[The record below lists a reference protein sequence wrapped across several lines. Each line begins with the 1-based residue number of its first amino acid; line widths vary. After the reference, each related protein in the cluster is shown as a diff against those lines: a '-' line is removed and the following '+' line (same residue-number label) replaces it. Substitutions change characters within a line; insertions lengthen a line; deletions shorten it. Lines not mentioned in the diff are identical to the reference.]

1 MESANIRIA
10 KNTMYMY
17 LRLFV
22 VLFLGLYS
30 SRIVLQVLGVSDYG
44 LYTVVGGVLAM
55 FHFISASFSS
65 TTSRFL
71 NAEMGKPEGN
81 VNRIFNVNVTL
92 QTFLALTIFILA
104 ETVGLWYI
112 YNKLSVAPNKMSDAV
127 FIYQIAIITS
137 CTSILNVPY
146 YSMLSSHERFKFL
159 AKLDIFNTIL
169 RFCCIVSLQFYEGE
183 YALRL
188 YAMIMCLTTANTFIV
203 CHLVAVRNW
212 PEIVRLRIVK
222 CWSHYKEILSFIN
235 WNLLSTISTMARDT
249 GSDLIINIFYG
260 TAMNGAFAI
269 GKNVNQ
275 NVSDFS
281 NKFDLTSAPQII
293 QSYAAKDME
302 RCTYLANKLGR
313 INLLLFLWILFPLFI
328 ELDFLLHLW
337 LGEVPEGALG
347 FTQLNLII
355 VGCMMSTG
363 GINNVINASGKIK
376 WFKIQMAVLFL
387 LCLPIGY
394 VMLKLGFPPYTMLVL
409 FIIADIT
416 QCIIQLILAHHII
429 HFDSLRFI
437 KEAYIRPCLIIV
449 IMTTLLYMYSFV
461 SIDHSVMKILAIIVC
476 FIINTSLI
484 YIIGMK
490 SGERESLN
498 SFVKTKIGMLV
509 K

>member
-1 MESANIRIA
+1 MESANSRIA
-10 KNTMYMY
+10 KNTLYMY

-22 VLFLGLYS
+22 LLFLGLYS
-30 SRIVLQVLGVSDYG
+30 SRIILQVLGVSDYG

-71 NAEMGKPEGN
+71 NAEMGKPDGN

-92 QTFLALTIFILA
+92 QTCLALTIFILA

-112 YNKLSVAPNKMSDAV
+112 YNKLSVAPDKMSDAV

-169 RFCCIVSLQFYEGE
+169 RFFCIVSLQFYEGE

-203 CHLVAVRNW
+203 CHWVAVRNW
-212 PEIVRLRIVK
+212 PELVKLKIVK
-222 CWSHYKEILSFIN
+222 GWSYYKDVLSFIN

-275 NVSDFS
+275 NVTDFS
-281 NKFDLTSAPQII
+281 NKFELTSAPQII
-293 QSYAAKDME
+293 QSYAARDME

-337 LGEVPEGALG
+337 LGTVPEGTLG

-376 WFKIQMAVLFL
+376 WFKIQLAILFL

-394 VMLKLGFPPYTMLVL
+394 TLLKLGYPPYTMLVL
-409 FIIADIT
+409 FIIADIL
-416 QCIIQLILAHHII
+416 QCTIQLILARYII
-429 HFDSLRFI
+429 GFDSVRFI
-437 KEAYIRPCLIIV
+437 KEAYIRPFIV
-449 IMTTLLYMYSFV
+449 IAIMTSLLYLYS
-461 SIDHSVMKILAIIVC
+461 SITIDHSLTKILSIIVC
-476 FIINTSLI
+476 FVINTSLI
-484 YIIGMK
+484 YFIGMK
-490 SGERESLN
+490 RGERQKVH
-498 SFVKTKIGMLV
+498 SFVKSKIGMQSN
-509 K
+509 